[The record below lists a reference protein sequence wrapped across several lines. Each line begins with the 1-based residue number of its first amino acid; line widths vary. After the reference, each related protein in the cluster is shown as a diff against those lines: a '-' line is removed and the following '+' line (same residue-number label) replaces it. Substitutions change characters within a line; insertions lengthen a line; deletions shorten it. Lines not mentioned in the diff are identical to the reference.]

1 MGIIVVRSDQT
12 NIDRIYLND
21 EFSSAQFSHKEL
33 TAVVQFVHRRCSSV
47 IAKTRK
53 RGRSFVNQ
61 LPAYIYLETRRK
73 MASSKAVEVKSAT
86 ALLAACYLL
95 LCRRSSLLLII
106 ARIGN

>member
-61 LPAYIYLETRRK
+61 LPAYISRHVPAYISRHEDGIFEGSRGEIGHSVACCL
-73 MASSKAVEVKSAT
+73 
-86 ALLAACYLL
+86 LLAAV
-95 LCRRSSLLLII
+95 SS
-106 ARIGN
+106 